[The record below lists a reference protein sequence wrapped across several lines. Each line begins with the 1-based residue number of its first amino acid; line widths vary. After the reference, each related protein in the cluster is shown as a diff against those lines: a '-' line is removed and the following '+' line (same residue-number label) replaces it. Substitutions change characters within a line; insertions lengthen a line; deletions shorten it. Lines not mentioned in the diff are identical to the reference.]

1 MKNVTY
7 INAGAGSGKTFTLT
21 KILSER
27 LADGSV
33 KPSQVILTTFTE
45 LAATEFREKARN
57 RILAGDD
64 HKNGHPKLDE
74 EFSLEA
80 AAQIDSATIGTV
92 HSVALRFVKKFWYL
106 LDYGADIQVISQRDE
121 EFYLNQSLNRIMS
134 DTDDKGN
141 LKRQA
146 DLDNFRSF
154 RDYFNINDSFG
165 NPDYQFWQKY
175 LDDVVEK
182 MEYYGVDEIQTS
194 IDENYKMLAEV
205 FNQSIPNIEKIKKAL
220 ADYRDYCRNLSKNP
234 EDKADRHAKEA
245 DRLYAQP
252 EQNRQWWLD
261 IQKLTKEDPVSPK
274 QLAQSEAASSHALLC
289 DTMNNYAASDSHL
302 EVLKPFVESIFNVAK
317 EWREDFVNYKKINR
331 IISYND
337 MEQLFLHLLE
347 NESEVRDYISDHYR
361 LILVDEFQDS
371 NPIQLK
377 IFNQLSELIA
387 INNGHSVWVGDPKQ
401 AIYGFRGADTDLVN
415 ALSKSFCFYE
425 DAEIHEEEG
434 DNNLGTGRLVESW
447 RSRVKLVELVNDT
460 FYKPFVDYGINE
472 LLIKLDP
479 HFKDDKLATDAI
491 EHWECGESN
500 QTKAAAALAVQVE
513 KLLQSKVLVHKGQMD
528 EDPSVITPR
537 DIAILCRKGGPV
549 KTIVKALRQRNIPV
563 SEPEDDILQRI
574 EVQLVIVLLRF
585 IQNPSDKHLLA
596 DLMRLLWGKSTEE
609 ILKDRIQYVLG
620 LNEGEEDC
628 WHCKVKTDPVEGG
641 DDSSQEVKK
650 ETSETDNENEDDVAE
665 ETMGDSNEDVAFDMD
680 NSDEDID
687 VEVEDDEIANDVS
700 RLRKQLSRYRDLSI
714 PEMVRA
720 LIYECNLPALTAKWG
735 DQHIR
740 QQNLSTLQHLADDYD
755 QMCLQMGQGSSIN
768 GFINYL
774 KSNDPDK
781 EKDNIS
787 DTVKVFTYHGAKGLE
802 WPVVI
807 LHSLDNDV
815 LEQHDFI
822 RKNIMVVREMEL
834 TTDGANNQSTATDP
848 FNKKYYIHFFPFILS
863 SSRSNVPAV
872 VLNNIVKLRIYKPL
886 MNKTIS
892 EECRLLYVGMTR
904 AKDKL
909 VTFGYKQ
916 KYTWLTNVGVK
927 NPTQDYIWGDLANS
941 DETNNT
947 VDKEKYKPTLTS
959 LTAPEEKN
967 VTACSDKYSM
977 LEKPSS
983 HSVFK
988 KRYLSP
994 SKLKSFD
1001 GYNNHEE
1008 WKEKGGEIQ
1017 HRGWGKDYDEIGSC
1031 IHDIFA
1037 VYQPGQIQQNKDAA
1051 IRIIGGYGLTGK
1063 LVDYVEGII
1072 GSADWLYEQLQ
1083 HKYPQRDNDIIQ
1095 HEYPFQLTLDSG
1107 QTLRGEIDLLWF
1119 YTDENGKQ
1127 HCVLVDYKSYQGV
1140 SLHNYTQE
1148 KLPQLSAYAS
1158 ALKTNNI
1165 DVTHALIYYPIHRIV
1180 HELK

>member
-27 LADGSV
+27 LADGNV

-64 HKNGHPKLDE
+64 RENGQKNLDE

-134 DTDDKGN
+134 DADDKGN
-141 LKRQA
+141 LKRQT
-146 DLDNFRSF
+146 DLDNFRRF
-154 RDYFNINDSFG
+154 RDYFDIKDSFG
-165 NPDYQFWQKY
+165 HPDYQFWQQY

-194 IDENYKMLAEV
+194 IDKNHKMLADV
-205 FNQSIPNIEKIKKAL
+205 FNQSFPDIEEIKKAL
-220 ADYRDYCRNLSKNP
+220 AEYRDYCRNLSKKP

-245 DRLYAQP
+245 GRLCVQS

-261 IQKLTKEDPVSPK
+261 IQKLTKEDPVAPK
-274 QLAQSEAASSHALLC
+274 QLAQSDAALSHALLC
-289 DTMNNYAASDSHL
+289 DTMNNYAASVSHL
-302 EVLKPFVESIFNVAK
+302 DVLKPFVESIFNVAK
-317 EWREDFVNYKKINR
+317 EWRKDFVNYKKINR

-347 NESEVRDYISDHYR
+347 NESEVRDYISNHYR

-387 INNGHSVWVGDPKQ
+387 VNNGHSVWVGDPKQ
-401 AIYGFRGADTDLVN
+401 AIYGFRGADTELVN
-415 ALSKSFCFYE
+415 SVSKSFHFYE

-434 DNNLGTGRLVESW
+434 ENKLGTGRLVESW
-447 RSRVKLVELVNDT
+447 RSRAKLVELVNDT

-479 HFKDDKLATDAI
+479 HFKDDKLATEAI

-513 KLLQSKVLVHKGQMD
+513 KLLQSKILVHKGQMD
-528 EDPSVITPR
+528 EDPSAITPR

-549 KTIVKALRQRNIPV
+549 KSVVKALRQRNIPV
-563 SEPEDDILQRI
+563 SEPEDDILQRV

-585 IQNPSDKHLLA
+585 IQNPTDKHLLA

-609 ILKDRIQYVLG
+609 ILKDRIDYVLR
-620 LNEGEEDC
+620 LKEGEEDC
-628 WHCKVKTDPVEGG
+628 WHCKVKTAPIEEV
-641 DDSSQEVKK
+641 DDSSQEVKT
-650 ETSETDNENEDDVAE
+650 ETSETDNEKEEDVAE
-665 ETMGDSNEDVAFDMD
+665 ETIDDSNEDVTFDID
-680 NSDEDID
+680 DSDEDIN
-687 VEVEDDEIANDVS
+687 VEVEDDEIATYVS

-755 QMCLQMGQGSSIN
+755 QMCLQMGQGSSIS

-774 KSNDPDK
+774 KINEPDK

-815 LEQHDFI
+815 LEQNDFI
-822 RKNIMVVREMEL
+822 RKNIMKVREMEL
-834 TTDGANNQSTATDP
+834 TDDVAHNQSTETDP

-863 SSRSNVPAV
+863 SSRSNVPPV
-872 VLNNIVKLRIYKPL
+872 VLNNIVKLPIYKPL
-886 MNKTIS
+886 IDKTIS

-916 KYTWLTNVGVK
+916 KYSWLINIGVN
-927 NPTQDYIWGDLANS
+927 NPTQDYIWGDFTNS
-941 DETNNT
+941 AETNNI
-947 VDKEKYKPTLTS
+947 VDKEKYKPILTI
-959 LTAPEEKN
+959 LTAPEEII
-967 VTACSDKYSM
+967 VTTCSDTYSM
-977 LEKPSS
+977 LEKPTS
-983 HSVFK
+983 HSVFE

-994 SKLKSFD
+994 SKLKSFA

-1008 WKEKGGEIQ
+1008 WKEKGNEIQ

-1037 VYQPGQIQQNKDAA
+1037 VYQPGQNQQNKEAA
-1051 IRIIGGYGLTGK
+1051 IRVIGGYGLTNK

-1083 HKYPQRDNDIIQ
+1083 RKFPQRDNDEVKR
-1095 HEYPFQLTLDSG
+1095 EYPFQLTLDNG

-1119 YTDENGKQ
+1119 YTDENGEQ
-1127 HCVLVDYKSYQGV
+1127 HCILVDYKSYQGV

-1158 ALKTNNI
+1158 ALKTNDI
-1165 DVTHALIYYPIHRIV
+1165 DVAHALIYYPVHGIV